1 MMRSLRQVSMLL
13 ATLLATLTL
22 APSIAQACGRP
33 PPPPWHILTGENGRD
48 VWVGRVTNVTQN
60 PTPFR
65 GERALVYE
73 ATATIE
79 RLEIIHGAPPEL
91 YSYTA
96 VAKYEVIDGPE
107 YLLCVF
113 GMAVKEGEVVLLID
127 DPYGVYTYDV
137 SQSDYVSQLEFLR
150 FPPEVLSRLEAY
162 Q

>member
-1 MMRSLRQVSMLL
+1 MRSLRHASVLL
-13 ATLLATLTL
+13 ATLMAVLTL

-33 PPPPWHILTGENGRD
+33 PPPPWHILTGESGRD

-60 PTPFR
+60 PTPIR
-65 GERALVYE
+65 GERVLVYE

-79 RLEIIHGAPPEL
+79 RLEIIHGTPPEV

-96 VAKYEVIDGPE
+96 VAKYEVIDGSNL
-107 YLLCVF
+107 LLCVF

-127 DPYGVYTYDV
+127 DPHGVYTYDL
-137 SQSDYVSQLEFLR
+137 SNRDYVSRLEFLGS
-150 FPPEVLSRLEAY
+150 PPDVMSRLDAY